1 MRYDLDTMLPDAA
14 FQRVGGRMTLEGG
27 GSSAP
32 AETMKTQDNSLPSYL
47 QPYQDKNLANSQEI
61 AGRGY
66 TPYGGPQIAGFN
78 QVQQNAQAGVTGMGP
93 VSQFAPAINQT
104 QNTMQSSWTN
114 PGVAA
119 SFMNPYQQ
127 NVTDIA
133 NRESARQSNIQG
145 TYDDANFAKAGA
157 FGGSRQGI
165 VDAERQRNLAQL
177 QNDTQMQ
184 GANQAY
190 NTGMGQYNIQN
201 QNQLSAANQLA
212 SLGTNQQ
219 ATDLSLYGA
228 QNAVGNAQQAQTQTE
243 FDQQQKNFVEA
254 RDWDKNQASWM
265 QDIIKNNPTAAS
277 FTQSETKQAAEP
289 NAVDQLATLG
299 GSAATQAQQDA
310 AAAPPGLKK
319 GGLMKS
325 AGIAGIGAARAMK
338 KSRG

>member
-1 MRYDLDTMLPDAA
+1 MRYHLDTMLPDAA
-14 FQRVGGRMTLEGG
+14 FQRIGGRMTLEGG

-32 AETMKTQDNSLPSYL
+32 EQKMTTRDSSLPSYL
-47 QPYQDKNLANSQEI
+47 QPYQDKNLANAQEI

-66 TPYGGPQIAGFN
+66 TPYGGQQIAGFN
-78 QVQQNAQAGVTGMGP
+78 QVQQNAQAGVIGMGP
-93 VSQFAPAINQT
+93 VQQFAPAINQT
-104 QNTMQSSWTN
+104 QNTMNSSWTT
-114 PGVAA
+114 PGVAD

-127 NVTDIA
+127 NVTNIA
-133 NRESARQSNIQG
+133 NREAARQSNIQG
-145 TYDDANFAKAGA
+145 TYDDANFAKARA

-177 QNDTQMQ
+177 QNDIQMQ

-190 NTGMGQYNIQN
+190 NTGMGQYNVQN

-212 SLGTNQQ
+212 SLGANQQ
-219 ATDLSLYGA
+219 ATALSLYDA

-265 QDIIKNNPTAAS
+265 QDIIKNNPTATGYS
-277 FTQSETKQAAEP
+277 DSETTQAAAP
-289 NAVDQLATLG
+289 DPVDQLVTLG
-299 GSAATQAQQDA
+299 GSAATTAQQDA
-310 AAAPPGLKK
+310 AQTQAKK

>member
-1 MRYDLDTMLPDAA
+1 MLPDAA

-32 AETMKTQDNSLPSYL
+32 EQKMTTRDSSLPSYL

-66 TPYGGPQIAGFN
+66 TPYGGTQIAGFN

-93 VSQFAPAINQT
+93 VQQFAPAINQT
-104 QNTMQSSWTN
+104 QNTMQSSWN
-114 PGVAA
+114 DPGVAA

-133 NRESARQSNIQG
+133 NREAARQSTIQG
-145 TYDDANFAKAGA
+145 LADQTHFATAGA
-157 FGGSRQGI
+157 FGGSRHGI
-165 VDAERQRNLAQL
+165 MDAERQRNLAQL

-190 NTGMGQYNIQN
+190 NTGMGQYNVQN

-243 FDQQQKNFVEA
+243 LDQQQKNFVEA

-265 QDIIKNNPTAAS
+265 QDIIKNNPTATS
-277 FTQSETKQAAEP
+277 FMDSETSQAAAP
-289 NAVDQLATLG
+289 NAVDQLVSLG
-299 GSAATQAQQDA
+299 GSTYNAGQQDA
-310 AAAPPGLKK
+310 AAGQGIPQTQAKK